1 MPIYQLVERRKLWFS
16 FSGLLILPGILI
28 MIWQL
33 ITTGSP
39 LPLSIDYTGGTLW
52 EVRFEQPVS
61 VTDVRTIFAQAGY
74 GDTTAFAVEDDRTVQ
89 LKLKDITPEEKAVLQ
104 ARMIDAYGP
113 FDERSFRSIGPAIGA
128 EVAQAALLAVAA
140 AAVLI
145 LLYIAFAFREV
156 PHPLRYG
163 TAAIVALIHDVLVTV
178 SFMGIMH
185 LVAGWEVD
193 ALFLTATLTVIGFSV
208 NDTIVIFDR
217 IRENLRR
224 YKGER
229 LATIANRSIIETAQR
244 SIATQVTALLV
255 LVAILIYGGATLTV
269 FMAVLVVGLVSGTYS
284 SIFTATPIIVGW
296 EEGDL
301 LGKDATPPPSVTSE
315 QMAAA

>member
-1 MPIYQLVERRKLWFS
+1 MPIYHLVERRKLWFS
-16 FSGLLILPGILI
+16 FSSLIILPGILI

-61 VTDVRTIFAQAGY
+61 ATEVRAIFVQAGY

-89 LKLKDITPEEKAVLQ
+89 LKLKEIDPDEKDAIQ
-104 ARMIDAYGP
+104 ARMIDAFGP

-140 AAVLI
+140 AALLI

-229 LATIANRSIIETAQR
+229 LATVANRSIIETAQR

-296 EEGDL
+296 DEGDL
-301 LGKDATPPPSVTSE
+301 LGKDATPPPSISSE